1 MNDAEIRELLNQ
13 RANTQIDKRRNINR
27 EIKNKLRQTVLK
39 TNERKIVAT
48 TSCRNTT
55 ARRQWQHERTFP
67 VTILKYIYGPKK
79 NETVPVFS
87 LDGKTLL
94 TSTEDKKE
102 RWTEHFTQLLSETST
117 VSDSV
122 INTLPQRQEETC
134 LDEIP
139 TIQEVEK
146 QSARSRTT
154 KVQGQMVYHQ
164 NCSPMVVKLLLYIST
179 GYS

>member
-1 MNDAEIRELLNQ
+1 M
-13 RANTQIDKRRNINR
+13 
-27 EIKNKLRQTVLK
+27 
-39 TNERKIVAT
+39 
-48 TSCRNTT
+48 
-55 ARRQWQHERTFP
+55 
-67 VTILKYIYGPKK
+67 
-79 NETVPVFS
+79 FS

-122 INTLPQRQEETC
+122 INTLPQRPEETC

-146 QSARSRTT
+146 AISQIKNNKIAGPDGIPPELFTHG
-154 KVQGQMVYHQ
+154 GQTVATHLHRIF
-164 NCSPMVVKLLLYIST
+164 VKIWIDEVIPADMRNAKLIS
-179 GYS
+179 